1 MKKKSLILL
10 FLLLVSLS
18 AYAEFGSGIIYY
30 ANFHLKN
37 GTVFSGGFGVRSE
50 TDKAYLDNDGT
61 NRYCNDE
68 GVTMLFKEQCGT
80 YFEHVSYPHSAFVFK
95 KISIVQPIPSGVIE
109 GCDFKV
115 YNFIL
120 KSDIVILDSNDV
132 QKITFSKVDK
142 YESGIYFGGD
152 VVIGAN
158 TIKRTI
164 EKERYFN
171 TAFFYEWEDGDT
183 LVFNQQKIGSG
194 AYFYNYNKNISIDE
208 LQQLVRTK
216 YVTKWEDEFSKEFAK
231 KHNIKDYYNW
241 PPDLLEKFDREK
253 LKKETELKK
262 YFWKKGILVIESYIG
277 C

>member
-1 MKKKSLILL
+1 MKKKSLIVL

-18 AYAEFGSGIIYY
+18 AYADGATCLVYH

-37 GTVFSGGFGVRSE
+37 GKNVKGLFRVFSYG
-50 TDKAYLDNDGT
+50 DKAMLDDQGT
-61 NRYCNDE
+61 NPYCNDE
-68 GVTMLFKEQCGT
+68 GVTMLFKEQCGIT
-80 YFEHVSYPHSAFVFK
+80 YEQVFYPHSAFVFK
-95 KISIVQPIPSGVIE
+95 KISVVQPVGTIMDCYLPAYDFVLVSDVVI
-109 GCDFKV
+109 V
-115 YNFIL
+115 
-120 KSDIVILDSNDV
+120 DSNMV
-132 QKITFSKVDK
+132 KKITFIKVEGYK
-142 YESGIYFGGD
+142 NGIYFGHSLL
-152 VVIGAN
+152 IQTN
-158 TIKRTI
+158 KIKRTI

-171 TAFFYEWEDGDT
+171 TTFFYEWEDGDT

-231 KHNIKDYYNW
+231 KNNIKDCYNW